1 MIKRSVP
8 CGGRF
13 FVQVGES
20 DGKEGAFLA
29 HPSKDDWNFR
39 GKVNGNP
46 EKKLINY

>member
-20 DGKEGAFLA
+20 DGKEGAFWRIRQKMTGTLE
-29 HPSKDDWNFR
+29 
-39 GKVNGNP
+39 
-46 EKKLINY
+46 EKSMETR